1 MTSLN
6 ERIKPIVM
14 PKWGLSMSEGKVTG
28 WLKQPGAT
36 VNLGDELLEV
46 ETDKITNVVEAGET
60 GILRRV
66 LGEPGTIHPVKA
78 LIAVLAEPDVPDA
91 DIDAFIA
98 GFAVPAADGDGEG
111 ADAGPRYHFAE
122 TAVGTLRYAKRGE
135 GGPAVVLVHGF
146 GGDLDNWLFTIDA
159 LAEGATVYALDLPG
173 HGQSTKTPAD
183 PSPAGLSAAVLAFMD
198 AVGVGTAHL
207 VGHSMGGA
215 VAMRTALDAQGRVA
229 SLSLICSAGLG
240 REINQGYID
249 GFINATS
256 RRDLKPVLEHLFADA
271 GLVSRPMIDD
281 LLKYKRLDGV
291 DGALRAIAAS
301 MFEGGAQTGILAGAV
316 GAANVPALVVPVL
329 VVWGEQDR
337 VIPAAHAHALGTA
350 ARVEV
355 IPNAGHMVQMEA
367 AGRVNAL
374 LKAHIGQAG

>member
-1 MTSLN
+1 MTTLN

-36 VNLGDELLEV
+36 VNLGDDLLEV

-60 GILRRV
+60 GVLRRV
-66 LGEPGTIHPVKA
+66 LGEPGTVYPVKA
-78 LIAVLAEPDVPDA
+78 LIAVLAEPDVPDS

-98 GFAVPAADGDGEG
+98 GYAVPAADGEEDG
-111 ADAGPRYHFAE
+111 ADAGPRYEFAE
-122 TAVGTLRYAKRGE
+122 TAAGTIRYAKRGD
-135 GGPAVVLVHGF
+135 GATTVLLVHGF

-173 HGQSTKTPAD
+173 HGQSAKTLPD
-183 PSPAGLSAAVLAFMD
+183 PTLSGLSKAVRDFMD
-198 AVGVGTAHL
+198 AVGIKAAHL

-215 VAMRTALDAQGRVA
+215 VSMRTALDAPERVA

-240 REINQGYID
+240 REINQGYIT
-249 GFINATS
+249 GFIDATS
-256 RRDLKPVLEHLFADA
+256 RRDLKPVLETLFADA
-271 GLVSRPMIDD
+271 GLVNRQMTDD

-291 DGALRAIAAS
+291 DGALRAIASS
-301 MFEGGAQTGILAGAV
+301 MFGNGEQTAILGEAV
-316 GAANVPALVVPVL
+316 EAAKVPTL
-329 VVWGEQDR
+329 VVWGAEDR
-337 VIPAAHAHALGTA
+337 VIPAAHATALRSA

-355 IPNAGHMVQMEA
+355 VPNAGHMVQMEA
-367 AGRVNAL
+367 VGKVNAL
-374 LKAHIGQAG
+374 LKDHVTKNA